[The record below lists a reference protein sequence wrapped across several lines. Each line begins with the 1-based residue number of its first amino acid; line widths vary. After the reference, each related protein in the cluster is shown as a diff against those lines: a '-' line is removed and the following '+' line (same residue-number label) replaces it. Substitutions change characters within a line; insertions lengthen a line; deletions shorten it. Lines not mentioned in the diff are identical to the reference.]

1 VATVSY
7 HDVTEE
13 SVATDNADIISAIK
27 DNSLVYP
34 VTVIDGKPVYDGAV
48 SYPAILR
55 VVAQRLDAAKA
66 ANA

>member
-1 VATVSY
+1 VVRY

-13 SVATDNADIISAIK
+13 SVATGHAELISAIK

-34 VTVIDGKPVYDGAV
+34 VTVIDGKPMYDGAV

-55 VVAQRLDAAKA
+55 VVSQRLEAAKTA
-66 ANA
+66 EA